1 MGDGRCVGVRFLV
14 RLLAFIALL
23 PPAAHAQAR
32 ADLPSLSSARVT
44 AQVLAGT
51 VAGPVAFFGGGIAT
65 KRVARAFGADDDQA
79 GQAAYVGA
87 YASTWL
93 ATATVPA
100 LIGRDGKFP
109 AALGGSALG
118 MLAAAGLVRVGNW
131 RYDGDRR
138 DCGPLCWTMGALVF
152 ALPSIGATIAYD
164 QSRR

>member
-1 MGDGRCVGVRFLV
+1 MRFLG
-14 RLLAFIALL
+14 LLALSTAVL
-23 PPAAHAQAR
+23 PPCALAQAR
-32 ADLPSLSSARVT
+32 TDPPSLSSARVT

-51 VAGPVAFFGGGIAT
+51 VAGPVAFFGAGIAT
-65 KRVARAFGADDDQA
+65 KRVARALGANDDEA
-79 GQAAYVGA
+79 GRAAYVGA

-118 MLAAAGLVRVGNW
+118 ALAAAGLVRVGNW

-138 DCGPLCWTMGALVF
+138 ECGPLCWTMGALVF